1 MSNFEIITTEAMAA
15 GIYTKE
21 QIEEMVKATG
31 TIPLHTFAEWKR
43 LGYKV
48 KKGEHAKLACR
59 IWKWNEKTETLPMTD
74 GEDQEVDA
82 SHYYLAKAFFFTDE
96 QVERIKPITA

>member
-1 MSNFEIITTEAMAA
+1 MTNLEIIATEAMAA

-21 QIEEMVKATG
+21 QIEEMLKQTG

-59 IWKWNEKTETLPMTD
+59 IWKWNDKTETVQTKD

-82 SHYYLAKAFFFTDE
+82 SHYYLAKAFFFTSE
-96 QVERIKPITA
+96 QVERATAR

>member
-1 MSNFEIITTEAMAA
+1 MKKGYKDMSNFEIITTEAVAA

-48 KKGEHAKLACR
+48 RRANTRNSLA
-59 IWKWNEKTETLPMTD
+59 
-74 GEDQEVDA
+74 A
-82 SHYYLAKAFFFTDE
+82 SGSGTT
-96 QVERIKPITA
+96 RRKPYR